1 MGTDAYS
8 NLMNTCKSPATKT
21 GYAKALKYFIGYLG
35 IPVNGYIQLLRKD
48 PKLIE
53 INLRDFILYLKKGH
67 SSATVSLYLAGIRKF
82 YDMNHVV
89 LNWKW
94 IRSFE
99 GEKEKL
105 AEDRPYT
112 HEEIRMLVSS
122 KTSRLNYLSS
132 SISSRCLYLLYRPN
146 C

>member
-1 MGTDAYS
+1 
-8 NLMNTCKSPATKT
+8 MNTCKSPATKT

-48 PKLIE
+48 PKLME

-122 KTSRLNYLSS
+122 KHLGSIIYQVLYPVVVYMFFTDQTVNLLLSS
-132 SISSRCLYLLYRPN
+132 ELG
-146 C
+146 